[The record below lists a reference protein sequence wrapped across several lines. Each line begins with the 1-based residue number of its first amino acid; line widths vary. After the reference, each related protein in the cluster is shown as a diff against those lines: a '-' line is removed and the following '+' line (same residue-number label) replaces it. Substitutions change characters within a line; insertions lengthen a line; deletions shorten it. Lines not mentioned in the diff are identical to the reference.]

1 MGITTGNLGQLV
13 VQITMDPSRYN
24 AGAQDL
30 KTGARNVASTLSQAG
45 ESGAAGMDKITS
57 HTAGARKEL
66 LVMAHELATGNISN
80 FEGSLMVFAERIDA
94 FKFLLSPVGAAVT
107 SVVAVIGSFALAAYK
122 GHEETERFNKS
133 LILTGNYAGQTASS
147 FAALTQAIASSTG
160 SGLGTARDGLQA
172 LVSSGQVTGQSLQV
186 LGEDVV
192 RMHDLTG
199 QSLDDIAKDY
209 AKMPEGVAKW
219 AEQHNSSMHFITT
232 AQYDY
237 IRALEDAGDK
247 QGAML
252 AVAKALD
259 AQLSS
264 ESIPNLGLLERGWK
278 AVGSAI
284 SGAWDWMK
292 SIGRDETAAEKIAKA
307 TAEVQR
313 LQNALKSPTGQM
325 NADQIN
331 PQLQAAQEQL
341 DALNRDALREQNHA
355 IDKSQQD
362 QIQQAGIAASDFLKK
377 LQDEE
382 RGINRV
388 DDALKDYRKNVA
400 AYNAANPG
408 KAITPTQQ
416 ATDESFLR
424 KQYADHGADSAANRA
439 RKNALDAA
447 LATTKNGLELIN
459 AAYKSSDEQLQALR
473 KATLIS
479 DQTYYQAEIT
489 LTNDTAQQQIAA
501 YQQEKKTLQDAY
513 WKAPAEDRIR
523 ITQEI
528 GDVDTK
534 IAKVRQDNAA
544 KVQVLLTQQT
554 DAQRQY
560 LKSITDTRDALLAQA
575 GISTPKALH
584 DFDERNRGAM
594 LQAATTGDVGSAA
607 FLDQDRQLTKLTA
620 QYNDLIAQ
628 ANDAKTKISL
638 DQQEGLTGLFDGFS
652 QLRTNSADTV
662 DSLRQLYDQVNQ
674 LSWQTTDPGVLAN
687 LDQLRDKIRQSML
700 DSSNYIKDFT
710 DAGRS
715 AFDGF
720 FSDITEGTKTPVQ
733 ALKSMVA
740 SMLSSLA
747 SLFANQAYTGL
758 INTIFGGAMS
768 AASGGTGNSAY
779 GFSMPS
785 SISGSGALF
794 GTMAGML
801 FKADGGLITGPGTAT
816 SDSIP
821 ARLSTGEFVVNAKS
835 VSQPGVLAMLTAL
848 NSGASVSP
856 RNRFAKG
863 GLVGSSGSGSAAQ
876 GGDLQISVSTTVEAP
891 RSASDSSGQS
901 AGVTQQQMAAVIDA
915 RVKQAIAKET
925 QQGGIIWRYRNGR

>member
-1 MGITTGNLGQLV
+1 M
-13 VQITMDPSRYN
+13 QITMDPSSYN

-30 KTGARNVASTLSQAG
+30 KSGARSTATALGQAG
-45 ESGAAGMDKITS
+45 DSGAAAMDKVSS

-80 FEGSLMVFAERIDA
+80 FEGSIMVFAEKIDA

-107 SVVAVIGSFALAAYK
+107 AVVATVGAFALAAIK
-122 GHEETERFNKS
+122 GHEETERFNNS
-133 LILTGNYAGQTASS
+133 LVLTGNYAGQTASS
-147 FAALTQAIASSTG
+147 FAALAQAISSSTG
-160 SGLGTARDGLQA
+160 ASLGTAREGLQA
-172 LVSSGQVTGQSLQV
+172 LVSSGQVTGQSLDV
-186 LGEDVV
+186 LGQDIV

-219 AEQHNSSMHFITT
+219 AEQHNTSMHFITT

-237 IRALEDAGDK
+237 IRALEEAGDK

-252 AVAKALD
+252 VVAKALD
-259 AQLSS
+259 AQLSG
-264 ESIPNLGLLERGWK
+264 ESIPNLGYLERSWK

-284 SGAWDWMK
+284 STAWDWMK
-292 SIGRDETAAEKIAKA
+292 SIGRDETAAEKIAAA
-307 TAEVQR
+307 TADVQR
-313 LQNALKSPTGQM
+313 LQNALKSPSGQM
-325 NADQIN
+325 NADLLT
-331 PQLQAAQEQL
+331 PQLQEAQAKL
-341 DALNRDALREQNHA
+341 DALNRDALREQNRA
-355 IDKSQQD
+355 LDKSQQD

-408 KAITPTQQ
+408 KAITPAQQ
-416 ATDESFLR
+416 ATDETFLR

-447 LATTKNGLELIN
+447 LATTKNGLDLIN
-459 AAYKSSDEQLQALR
+459 AAFKSSDEQLQALR

-479 DQTYYQAEIT
+479 DETYYQAEIT
-489 LTNDTAQQQIAA
+489 LANDSAQQQIAA

-513 WKAPAEDRIR
+513 WKAPAEDRIK

-528 GDVDTK
+528 GDIDTK

-544 KVQVLLTQQT
+544 KVNLLLTQQT

-560 LKSITDTRDALLAQA
+560 LKSITDTKDALLAQA
-575 GISTPKALH
+575 GISAPKALH
-584 DFDERNRGAM
+584 DFDERNRGNM
-594 LQAATTGDVGSAA
+594 LQAATTGDVGTAA
-607 FLDQDRQLTKLTA
+607 FLDQDRQLTRLTA
-620 QYNDLIAQ
+620 QYSDLMAQ
-628 ANDAKTKISL
+628 ASTTSNEISL
-638 DQQEGLTGLFDGFS
+638 NQQEGLTGILDSFS

-662 DSLRQLYDQVNQ
+662 DSLKQLYAQVDQ

-687 LDQLRDKIRQSML
+687 LNQLRDKIRQSML
-700 DSSNYIKDFT
+700 DSSNYVKDFT
-710 DAGRS
+710 DAGRT

-720 FSDITEGTKTPVQ
+720 FSSITDGTKTPLQ
-733 ALKSMVA
+733 ALRSMVA
-740 SMLSSLA
+740 SMASSLA
-747 SLFANQAYTGL
+747 SLFENQAYTGL
-758 INTIFGGAMS
+758 LNTIFGGS
-768 AASGGTGNSAY
+768 LTSSGGTGGSAF

-785 SISGSGALF
+785 SIAGSGSLF
-794 GTMAGML
+794 GLAAGTL

-821 ARLSTGEFVVNAKS
+821 ARLSTGEFVVNAHA
-835 VSQPGVLAMLTAL
+835 VSQPGVLALLGAI
-848 NSGASVSP
+848 NSGQSVSP
-856 RNRFAKG
+856 RNRFARG
-863 GLVGSSGSGSAAQ
+863 GLVGGGSGAAGASSG
-876 GGDLQISVSTTVEAP
+876 GDVYISSQTTVQAP
-891 RSASDSSGQS
+891 ASSSGPSTGSGMTAKQL
-901 AGVTQQQMAAVIDA
+901 ADGIDG
-915 RVKQAIAKET
+915 RIKQAIARET
-925 QQGGIIWRYRNGR
+925 QQGGIISRYVNGR